1 MEADARVECD
11 ARTVNGRDYVDPS
24 VLMVNCTSRSKEPW
38 CHG

>member
-1 MEADARVECD
+1 VECD